1 MIVLSGRNAVG
12 NVVHLIAGPETEFWM
27 DVHGAAITNIS
38 DMLKTLDLSVPTFLS
53 YSKCRDESAL
63 LADIKGATEAGVNYP
78 FEPPAA
84 LLMSNKDEVVVKHKD
99 TGAPMAVK
107 SGGHAPVAKAVK
119 RSVKCSRCGDDNT
132 EIVPKLCPPIC
143 YNCVKIDMFL
153 ASKLARTGL
162 DRSES

>member
-1 MIVLSGRNAVG
+1 
-12 NVVHLIAGPETEFWM
+12 M

-84 LLMSNKDEVVVKHKD
+84 LLMSGKDEVVVKHKE
-99 TGAPMAVK
+99 TGAPVAVK
-107 SGGHAPVAKAVK
+107 SGDHTPVVK
-119 RSVKCSRCGDDNT
+119 PVKHKVKCSRCGGSDT

-153 ASKLARTGL
+153 ASKLARQGQ
-162 DRSES
+162 DRPES